1 MKSARGAGSE
11 SCYDLHT
18 DYFTRRSGK
27 KRNAPWKGAWEF
39 SYADCII
46 RIMRI
51 CSLLPS
57 STEIIFALG
66 LEENLV
72 GVTHECDYPPQ
83 AQDKPVVV
91 NSILEGKG
99 KLSSARI
106 DELIS
111 RSRSEGKSVYLID
124 SELLK
129 EMKPDLIVTQGLCD
143 VCAVSENEVADACEI
158 LENSPEIL
166 SLDPTT
172 VGEIMDSILI
182 LGEITRTRSKALQL
196 VEDLRKRI
204 ETVEKKLSGE
214 RYRPGVFCLEWLD
227 PPYAAGHWVPE
238 MVMTA
243 GGEPL
248 ISRAGEP
255 SFKTSWDEILE
266 AEPDYLIIMPCG
278 FDIEKTLD
286 GIEEVTGRARQWH
299 VLRSVRKGHCYVV
312 DANSYFSRSSP
323 RVVDGIELLAG
334 VIHPD
339 IFTQRPKDNSVLN
352 LKNHFYL
359 QTFLG

>member
-1 MKSARGAGSE
+1 
-11 SCYDLHT
+11 
-18 DYFTRRSGK
+18 
-27 KRNAPWKGAWEF
+27 
-39 SYADCII
+39 
-46 RIMRI
+46 MRI

-83 AQDKPVVV
+83 ARDKPVVV
-91 NSILEGKG
+91 KSILEGKG

-106 DELIS
+106 DELVK
-111 RSRSEGKSVYLID
+111 RNRSEGKSVYLID
-124 SELLK
+124 SERLS
-129 EMKPDLIVTQGLCD
+129 EIKPDLIITQGLCD
-143 VCAVSENEVADACEI
+143 VCAVSENEVTEVCEV

-166 SLDPTT
+166 SLNPTT
-172 VGEIMDSILI
+172 IGEILDSIVL
-182 LGEITRTRSKALQL
+182 LGEVTRTKEKASQL
-196 VEDLRKRI
+196 VDDLRKRI

-238 MVMTA
+238 MVKTA

-248 ISRAGEP
+248 ISRTGEP

-266 AEPDYLIIMPCG
+266 SSPDYLIIMPCG
-278 FDIEKTLD
+278 FDVEKTLD
-286 GIEEVTGRARQWH
+286 GIEELTGGVRQWH
-299 VLRSVRKGHCYVV
+299 TLRAVQKGHCYIV

-323 RVVDGIELLAG
+323 ESLTGLNCWRV
-334 VIHPD
+334 
-339 IFTQRPKDNSVLN
+339 
-352 LKNHFYL
+352 
-359 QTFLG
+359 

>member
-1 MKSARGAGSE
+1 
-11 SCYDLHT
+11 
-18 DYFTRRSGK
+18 
-27 KRNAPWKGAWEF
+27 
-39 SYADCII
+39 
-46 RIMRI
+46 MRI

-83 AQDKPVVV
+83 ARDKPVVV
-91 NSILEGKG
+91 KSILEGKG

-106 DELIS
+106 DELVN
-111 RSRSEGKSVYLID
+111 RNRSEGKSVYLID
-124 SELLK
+124 SERLS
-129 EMKPDLIVTQGLCD
+129 EIKPDLIITQGLCD
-143 VCAVSENEVADACEI
+143 VCAVSENEVTEVCEV

-166 SLDPTT
+166 SLNPTT
-172 VGEIMDSILI
+172 IGEILDSIVL
-182 LGEITRTRSKALQL
+182 LGEVTRTKEKASQL
-196 VEDLRKRI
+196 VDDLRKRI

-214 RYRPGVFCLEWLD
+214 RYRPGVFCLEWLN

-238 MVMTA
+238 MVKTA

-248 ISRAGEP
+248 ISRTGEP

-266 AEPDYLIIMPCG
+266 SSPDYLIIMPCG
-278 FDIEKTLD
+278 FDVEKTLD
-286 GIEEVTGRARQWH
+286 GIEELTGGVRQWH
-299 VLRSVRKGHCYVV
+299 TLRAVQKGHCYIV

-334 VIHPD
+334 VIHSD
-339 IFTQRPKDNSVLN
+339 IFTQRPRKDSVLN
-352 LKNHFYL
+352 VKNHFYL

>member
-1 MKSARGAGSE
+1 
-11 SCYDLHT
+11 
-18 DYFTRRSGK
+18 
-27 KRNAPWKGAWEF
+27 
-39 SYADCII
+39 
-46 RIMRI
+46 MRI

-83 AQDKPVVV
+83 ARDKPVVV
-91 NSILEGKG
+91 KSILEGKG

-106 DELIS
+106 DELVN
-111 RSRSEGKSVYLID
+111 RNRSEGKSVYLID
-124 SELLK
+124 SERLS
-129 EMKPDLIVTQGLCD
+129 EIKPDLIITQGLCN
-143 VCAVSENEVADACEI
+143 VCAVSENEVTEVCEV

-166 SLDPTT
+166 SLNPTT
-172 VGEIMDSILI
+172 IGEILDSIVL
-182 LGEITRTRSKALQL
+182 LGEVTRTKEKASQL
-196 VEDLRKRI
+196 VDDLRKRI

-238 MVMTA
+238 MVKTA

-248 ISRAGEP
+248 ISRTGEP

-266 AEPDYLIIMPCG
+266 SSPDYLIIMPCG
-278 FDIEKTLD
+278 FDVEKTLD
-286 GIEEVTGRARQWH
+286 GIEELTGGVRQWH
-299 VLRSVRKGHCYVV
+299 TLRAVQKGHCYIV

-334 VIHPD
+334 VIHSD
-339 IFTQRPKDNSVLN
+339 IFTQRPRKDSVLN
-352 LKNHFYL
+352 VKNHFYL

>member
-1 MKSARGAGSE
+1 
-11 SCYDLHT
+11 
-18 DYFTRRSGK
+18 
-27 KRNAPWKGAWEF
+27 
-39 SYADCII
+39 
-46 RIMRI
+46 MRI

-83 AQDKPVVV
+83 VRDKPVVV
-91 NSILEGKG
+91 KSILEGKE

-106 DELIS
+106 DELVN
-111 RSRSEGKSVYLID
+111 RNRSEGKSIYLID
-124 SELLK
+124 SEHLS
-129 EMKPDLIVTQGLCD
+129 EMKPDLIITQGLCD
-143 VCAVSENEVADACEI
+143 VCAVSENEVTEICEV

-166 SLDPTT
+166 SLNPTT
-172 VGEIMDSILI
+172 IGEILDSIVL
-182 LGEITRTRSKALQL
+182 LGEATQTKEKASQL
-196 VEDLRKRI
+196 VDDLRKRI

-214 RYRPGVFCLEWLD
+214 RYRPGVFCLEWLN

-238 MVMTA
+238 MVKTA

-248 ISRAGEP
+248 ISRTGEP

-266 AEPDYLIIMPCG
+266 SSPDYLIIMPCG
-278 FDIEKTLD
+278 FDVEKTLD
-286 GIEEVTGRARQWH
+286 GIEELTGGARQWH
-299 VLRSVRKGHCYVV
+299 TLRAVQKGHCYIV

-334 VIHPD
+334 VIHSD
-339 IFTQRPKDNSVLN
+339 IFTQRPRKDSVLN
-352 LKNHFYL
+352 VKNHFYL

>member
-1 MKSARGAGSE
+1 
-11 SCYDLHT
+11 
-18 DYFTRRSGK
+18 
-27 KRNAPWKGAWEF
+27 
-39 SYADCII
+39 
-46 RIMRI
+46 MRI

-83 AQDKPVVV
+83 ARDKPVVV
-91 NSILEGKG
+91 KSILEGKG

-106 DELIS
+106 DELVK
-111 RSRSEGKSVYLID
+111 RNRSEGKSVYLID
-124 SELLK
+124 SERLS
-129 EMKPDLIVTQGLCD
+129 EIKPDLIITQGLCD
-143 VCAVSENEVADACEI
+143 VCAVSENEVTEVCEV

-166 SLDPTT
+166 SLNPTT
-172 VGEIMDSILI
+172 IGEILDSIVL
-182 LGEITRTRSKALQL
+182 LGEVTRTKEKASQL
-196 VEDLRKRI
+196 VDDLRKRI

-238 MVMTA
+238 MVKTA

-248 ISRAGEP
+248 ISRTGEP

-266 AEPDYLIIMPCG
+266 SSPDYLIIMPCG
-278 FDIEKTLD
+278 FDVEKTLD
-286 GIEEVTGRARQWH
+286 GIEELTGGVRQWH
-299 VLRSVRKGHCYVV
+299 TLRAVQKGHCYIV

-334 VIHPD
+334 IIHSD
-339 IFTQRPKDNSVLN
+339 IFTQRPKKDSVLN
-352 LKNHFYL
+352 VKNYFYL

>member
-1 MKSARGAGSE
+1 
-11 SCYDLHT
+11 
-18 DYFTRRSGK
+18 
-27 KRNAPWKGAWEF
+27 
-39 SYADCII
+39 
-46 RIMRI
+46 MRI

-72 GVTHECDYPPQ
+72 GVTHECNYPPQ
-83 AQDKPVVV
+83 ARDKPVVV
-91 NSILEGKG
+91 NSILKNKG

-106 DELIS
+106 DELVT

-124 SELLK
+124 SELLR
-129 EMKPDLIVTQGLCD
+129 EIRPELIITQGLCD
-143 VCAVSENEVADACEI
+143 VCAVSENEVMEVCEV
-158 LENSPEIL
+158 LENGPEIV
-166 SLDPTT
+166 SLEPNSIKD
-172 VGEIMDSILI
+172 IMDSIL
-182 LGEITRTRSKALQL
+182 LVGEVTGTERRASEI
-196 VEDLRKRI
+196 VEGLMKRI

-214 RYRPGVFCLEWLD
+214 RHRPHIFCLEWLD

-238 MVMTA
+238 MVKIA

-248 ISRAGEP
+248 LSKVQEP
-255 SFKTSWDEILE
+255 SFKTTWDEILE
-266 AEPDYLIIMPCG
+266 SSPDYLIIMPCG

-286 GIEEVTGRARQWH
+286 SIEEVTGKVRQWH
-299 VLRSVRKGHCYVV
+299 ALRAVKKGHCYIV
-312 DANSYFSRSSP
+312 DANSYFSRPSP
-323 RVVDGIELLAG
+323 RVVSGIELLAG
-334 VIHPD
+334 IIHPE

>member
-1 MKSARGAGSE
+1 
-11 SCYDLHT
+11 
-18 DYFTRRSGK
+18 
-27 KRNAPWKGAWEF
+27 
-39 SYADCII
+39 
-46 RIMRI
+46 MRI

-83 AQDKPVVV
+83 ARDKPVVV
-91 NSILEGKG
+91 KSILEGKG

-106 DELIS
+106 DELVN
-111 RSRSEGKSVYLID
+111 RNRSEGKSVYLID
-124 SELLK
+124 SERLS
-129 EMKPDLIVTQGLCD
+129 EIKPDLIITQGLCD
-143 VCAVSENEVADACEI
+143 VCAVSENEVTEVCEV
-158 LENSPEIL
+158 LESSPEIL
-166 SLDPTT
+166 SLNPTT
-172 VGEIMDSILI
+172 IGEILDSIVL
-182 LGEITRTRSKALQL
+182 LGEVTRTKEKASQL
-196 VEDLRKRI
+196 VDDLRKRI

-238 MVMTA
+238 MVKTA

-248 ISRAGEP
+248 ISRTGEP

-266 AEPDYLIIMPCG
+266 SSPDYLIIMPCG
-278 FDIEKTLD
+278 FDVEKTLD
-286 GIEEVTGRARQWH
+286 GIEELTGGVRQWH
-299 VLRSVRKGHCYVV
+299 TLRAVQKGHCYIV

-334 VIHPD
+334 VIHSD
-339 IFTQRPKDNSVLN
+339 IFTQRPRKDSVLN
-352 LKNHFYL
+352 VKNHFYL

>member
-1 MKSARGAGSE
+1 
-11 SCYDLHT
+11 
-18 DYFTRRSGK
+18 
-27 KRNAPWKGAWEF
+27 
-39 SYADCII
+39 
-46 RIMRI
+46 MRI

-83 AQDKPVVV
+83 ARDKPVVV
-91 NSILEGKG
+91 KSILEGKG

-106 DELIS
+106 DELVN
-111 RSRSEGKSVYLID
+111 RNRSEGKSVYLID
-124 SELLK
+124 SERLS
-129 EMKPDLIVTQGLCD
+129 EIKPDLIITQGLCD
-143 VCAVSENEVADACEI
+143 VCAVSENEVTEVREV
-158 LENSPEIL
+158 LESSPEIL
-166 SLDPTT
+166 SLNPTT
-172 VGEIMDSILI
+172 IGEILDSIVL
-182 LGEITRTRSKALQL
+182 LGEVTRTKEKASQL
-196 VEDLRKRI
+196 VDDLRKRI

-238 MVMTA
+238 MVKTA

-248 ISRAGEP
+248 ISRTGEP

-266 AEPDYLIIMPCG
+266 SSPDYLIIMPCG
-278 FDIEKTLD
+278 FDVEKTLD
-286 GIEEVTGRARQWH
+286 GIEELTGGVRQWH
-299 VLRSVRKGHCYVV
+299 TLRAVQKGHCYIV

-334 VIHPD
+334 VIHSD
-339 IFTQRPKDNSVLN
+339 IFTQRPRKDSVLN
-352 LKNHFYL
+352 VKNHFYL